1 MHSHEIEPAHLT
13 NLLIDKAQMGLGCI
27 TSWGT
32 LPLEEY
38 MLPYQDYEFTFVISP
53 VDSNIV
59 ID

>member
-1 MHSHEIEPAHLT
+1 
-13 NLLIDKAQMGLGCI
+13 
-27 TSWGT
+27 